1 MKKKEN
7 TFSKVMKIILT
18 IIALLNL
25 AALFLFHYELPG
37 FLSAAGNEPSDEA
50 RETTAPAAGASASG
64 YSFQF
69 DTDPLVYDGQT
80 GLDLLSGVTLV
91 SSDGQTS
98 DAEIYAQIMSGDSLS
113 RKTIEYSADT
123 ENGQVTASR
132 GLELSAYA
140 GPSISLPEELPDL
153 EESQIDSVLSLLS
166 GLYAD
171 DGYGND
177 ITDSVTASYT
187 MGEDGMTLHYTFS
200 VTNLFNDTATAA
212 ADLSLTASKPVIRLT
227 DTAVTIPAGSSFEP
241 LAYVDSAVDVDGSSL
256 SHRIYIRGSVD
267 TETPGIYTL
276 TYTATS
282 EDGTA
287 SDPRELTV
295 TVQ

>member
-1 MKKKEN
+1 M
-7 TFSKVMKIILT
+7 
-18 IIALLNL
+18 
-25 AALFLFHYELPG
+25 
-37 FLSAAGNEPSDEA
+37 
-50 RETTAPAAGASASG
+50 
-64 YSFQF
+64 
-69 DTDPLVYDGQT
+69 TDRR

-187 MGEDGMTLHYTFS
+187 MGDDGMTLHYTFS

-212 ADLSLTASKPVIRLT
+212 ADLSLTATKPVITLT

-282 EDGTA
+282 EDGVA

>member
-140 GPSISLPEELPDL
+140 GPSISC
-153 EESQIDSVLSLLS
+153 LL
-166 GLYAD
+166 
-171 DGYGND
+171 
-177 ITDSVTASYT
+177 YT
-187 MGEDGMTLHYTFS
+187 S
-200 VTNLFNDTATAA
+200 P
-212 ADLSLTASKPVIRLT
+212 S
-227 DTAVTIPAGSSFEP
+227 
-241 LAYVDSAVDVDGSSL
+241 
-256 SHRIYIRGSVD
+256 
-267 TETPGIYTL
+267 
-276 TYTATS
+276 
-282 EDGTA
+282 
-287 SDPRELTV
+287 PRD
-295 TVQ
+295 